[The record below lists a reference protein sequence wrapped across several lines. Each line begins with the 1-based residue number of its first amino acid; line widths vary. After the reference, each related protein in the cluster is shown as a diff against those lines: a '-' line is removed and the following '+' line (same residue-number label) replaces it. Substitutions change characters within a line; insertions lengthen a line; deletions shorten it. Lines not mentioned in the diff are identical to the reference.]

1 MSLKR
6 RYGCLYIPCEL
17 SDMLYFELSLY
28 NKDLNNI
35 VLQIN
40 NEFNL
45 EFKID
50 KSIVDDNHGILLLNN
65 TDSKNINITKRD
77 INANILFITHSSNLD
92 EYVKS
97 NEILEDQTNLNQ
109 MFSLCI
115 QFILTKYTL

>member
-6 RYGCLYIPCEL
+6 RYACIHIP
-17 SDMLYFELSLY
+17 SSTTDMLYFELTLH

-35 VLQIN
+35 VLQLN
-40 NEFNL
+40 KEFNL
-45 EFKID
+45 KFKIE
-50 KSIVDDNHGILLLNN
+50 KYIIDDNHGILLLNN
-65 TDSKNINITKRD
+65 TKSKNINITKRD
-77 INANILFITHSSNLD
+77 INANLLFITHSANLD

-115 QFILTKYTL
+115 QFILIKFVL

>member
-17 SDMLYFELSLY
+17 PDMLYFELSLY

-40 NEFNL
+40 KEFDL

-50 KSIVDDNHGILLLNN
+50 KSIIDDNHGILLLNN
-65 TDSKNINITKRD
+65 TKSKNINITKRD
-77 INANILFITHSSNLD
+77 INANLLFITHSANLD

-115 QFILTKYTL
+115 QFILIKFVL